1 MTYAD
6 DEFMAVEGQDDG
18 PNYPTAFGITFTPR
32 VGGILVGVAGLL
44 GAIYLAVNAV
54 TPAWERYR
62 GLENDVKTRQAQI
75 KDQQK
80 IQQEIAQAQK
90 RLEEA
95 KLKNQQVLSLFPN
108 QKTLDTLLLDLN
120 NPIKSTNGQLTSYEP
135 VIATQATSS
144 SSETTTASVPG
155 NGKLQ
160 QKTYNISLEGNFD
173 QVQSIMRRFE
183 LLQSL
188 LVVKDFKSE
197 LNDQQVFLIND
208 SGQATPAFVKKDTRA
223 GTVQARP
230 TLKTTFKLD
239 ALVPTSE
246 IEAEKLPK
254 LPKLPKK
261 PRNKKFEKALIRK
274 FVVSALRVLCYA
286 PDSKQANVSASL

>member
-18 PNYPTAFGITFTPR
+18 PSYPTAFGITFTPR
-32 VGGILVGVAGLL
+32 VGGIIVGVAGLL
-44 GAIYLAVNAV
+44 GAVYLAVNAV

-62 GLENDVKTRQAQI
+62 ALENEVKTRQGQI
-75 KDQQK
+75 KDSQK
-80 IQQEIAQAQK
+80 IKQEIAQAEK
-90 RLEEA
+90 KLEAA
-95 KLKNQQVLSLFPN
+95 KQKNQQVLSLFPN

-120 NPIKSTNGQLTSYEP
+120 NPVKLARGQLTSYEP
-135 VIATQATSS
+135 ALQTTGSS
-144 SSETTTASVPG
+144 SDSAAATATVPG

-160 QKTYNISLEGNFD
+160 RKTYNISLEGNFD
-173 QVQSIMRRFE
+173 QVQSIMRSFE
-183 LLQSL
+183 RLQSL
-188 LVVKDFKSE
+188 LVVRDFKSE

-223 GTVQARP
+223 GAVQARP

-246 IEAEKLPK
+246 IEADRAAKAAQSAQK
-254 LPKLPKK
+254 TKK
-261 PRNKKFEKALIRK
+261 
-274 FVVSALRVLCYA
+274 
-286 PDSKQANVSASL
+286 

>member
-18 PNYPTAFGITFTPR
+18 PSYPTAFGITFTPR

-44 GAIYLAVNAV
+44 GALYLAVNAV
-54 TPAWERYR
+54 QPAWERYQT
-62 GLENDVKTRQAQI
+62 LDNEVKTRQGQI
-75 KDQQK
+75 KDSQK

-90 RLEEA
+90 KLEEA
-95 KLKNQQVLSLFPN
+95 KQKNQQVLSLFPN

-120 NPIKSTNGQLTSYEP
+120 NPVKLTRGELTSYEP
-135 VIATQATSS
+135 VAGQATGSS
-144 SSETTTASVPG
+144 SDSAAAAATVPG

-160 QKTYNISLEGNFD
+160 RKTYNISLEGNFD
-173 QVQSIMRRFE
+173 QVQSIMRSFE
-183 LLQSL
+183 RLQSL
-188 LVVKDFKSE
+188 LVVRDFKSE

-208 SGQATPAFVKKDTRA
+208 SGQATPAFVRKDSRSRA
-223 GTVQARP
+223 VQARP

-246 IEAEKLPK
+246 LEADKAAK
-254 LPKLPKK
+254 AAQAAQKTKK
-261 PRNKKFEKALIRK
+261 
-274 FVVSALRVLCYA
+274 
-286 PDSKQANVSASL
+286 

>member
-6 DEFMAVEGQDDG
+6 DEFIAVEGQDDG
-18 PNYPTAFGITFTPR
+18 PNYPTAFGVTFTPK
-32 VGGILVGVAGLL
+32 VGGIIIGVAGLL
-44 GAIYLAVNAV
+44 GALYLLMNAV
-54 TPAWERYR
+54 QPAWEKYQT
-62 GLENDVKTRQAQI
+62 LENEVKDRQGQI
-75 KDQQK
+75 RNKQQ
-80 IQQEIAQAQK
+80 IQQQIAQAQK
-90 RLEEA
+90 RLDEA

-120 NPIKSTNGQLTSYEP
+120 NPVKSAKGELTGYEP
-135 VIATQATSS
+135 AKEQPGGNDATLTP
-144 SSETTTASVPG
+144 VPG

-160 QKTYNISLEGNFD
+160 RKTYNLALEGNFD

-188 LVVKDFKSE
+188 LVVRDFKSE

-208 SGQATPAFVKKDTRA
+208 SGQATPAFVKKDSRA
-223 GTVQARP
+223 SGFQARP

-246 IEAEKLPK
+246 IEAAQTAKAAEAAAKAQT
-254 LPKLPKK
+254 KK
-261 PRNKKFEKALIRK
+261 P
-274 FVVSALRVLCYA
+274 
-286 PDSKQANVSASL
+286 KQ

>member
-6 DEFMAVEGQDDG
+6 DDFMAVEGQDEG
-18 PNYPTAFGITFTPR
+18 PSYPTAFGITFTPR
-32 VGGILVGVAGLL
+32 VGGIIVGVAGLL
-44 GAIYLAVNAV
+44 GAVYLLMNAV
-54 TPAWERYR
+54 QPAWERYQT
-62 GLENDVKTRQAQI
+62 LEGEVKDRQGQI
-75 KDQQK
+75 QNKQK

-90 RLEEA
+90 KLDEA
-95 KLKNQQVLSLFPN
+95 KQKNQQVLSLFPN

-120 NPIKSTNGQLTSYEP
+120 SPIKSTKGELTSYEP
-135 VIATQATSS
+135 VKDVQASGGA
-144 SSETTTASVPG
+144 ENTAAQVPG

-160 QKTYNISLEGNFD
+160 RKSYNITLEGNFD

-188 LVVKDFKSE
+188 LVVRDFKSE

-208 SGQATPAFVKKDTRA
+208 SGQATPAFVKKDSRA
-223 GTVQARP
+223 QGIQARP

-246 IEAEKLPK
+246 LEADKAAQQAAQAA
-254 LPKLPKK
+254 KK
-261 PRNKKFEKALIRK
+261 TKK
-274 FVVSALRVLCYA
+274 
-286 PDSKQANVSASL
+286 